1 MDDQSRRDWA
11 GFDPD
16 AIPTKAQIPE
26 LERWL
31 SGLGELRARRVLD
44 VGCGAGAITRRLSER
59 GLHAVGIDINAA
71 AIARLQRDLPHARFY
86 ERDSAAPAGF
96 QLGDEPPFDLVVC
109 QLVISIVGD
118 ARDRAQLLRNA
129 RDVLRPGGQLFI
141 SFSGLSHDLNA
152 AYAELYA
159 RDLAT
164 THEYGG
170 YLSRDADGTVLYRT
184 HHFTRDQA
192 HDLLQA
198 GGFDEIAIEEQIE
211 ASSRRPDQRA
221 RFFYASCRRP

>member
-16 AIPTKAQIPE
+16 AIPTKAQIPQ
-26 LERWL
+26 LECWL
-31 SGLGELRARRVLD
+31 SSLGELRGLRALD
-44 VGCGAGAITRRLSER
+44 VGCGAGAITRRLIER

-71 AIARLQRDLPHARFY
+71 AIARLQHDVPQARFY

-109 QLVISIVGD
+109 QLVISIIGD
-118 ARDRAQLLRNA
+118 ARDRAQLLRNVH
-129 RDVLRPGGQLFI
+129 DVLRPFGQLFS

-170 YLSRDADGTVLYRT
+170 YFSRDATGAVLYRT
-184 HHFTRDQA
+184 QHFTRDQA
-192 HDLLQA
+192 HDLLHA

-221 RFFYASCRRP
+221 RFFYASCRRD